1 MKKIVLATG
10 NPGKVREIR
19 EIFADLDV
27 EIVPQSEFDI
37 ESPEET
43 GSTFV
48 ENALLKARFA
58 ADKTGLPAMADD
70 SGIAVDALDGRPGV
84 YSARYAGE
92 DASDDDNLDL
102 LLEALIDVPDD
113 RRGGGFHCAAVL
125 AFPGDDQPPLIAE
138 AVWRGTIL
146 RARRGDGGFGY
157 DPVFLDP
164 DSGKTGAELSPD
176 EKNAVSHRGRAFRA
190 LHDQFAGSGLAD

>member
-1 MKKIVLATG
+1 MKRMVLATG

-19 EIFADLDV
+19 KIFADLDV

-92 DASDDDNLDL
+92 DASDDENLDL
-102 LLEALIDVPDD
+102 LLEELVGVPDE

-125 AFPGDDQPPLIAE
+125 AFPGDEHPPLIAE
-138 AVWRGTIL
+138 AVWRGTL
-146 RARRGDGGFGY
+146 LHARRGSGGFGY

-164 DSGKTGAELSPD
+164 GSGKTGAELSPD

-190 LHDQFAGSGLAD
+190 LHELFAGSGLAG